1 MAGAKKKKKPAAN
14 PARGFATTS
23 IASKARPETVEGA
36 ENDAE
41 SSSNTP
47 VAAAK
52 SAASSAAPPAGGP
65 FSTSSLTEGDT
76 NGNGNGNGNA
86 KALTGDEFARQLE
99 ESDLQ
104 LLVEKYG
111 PKVRRDAAR
120 QRSRLETDR
129 RLLRGQAESLNIR
142 RWLPPELM
150 SHILDLVQGEC
161 RFSSSSISSEK
172 SGNGR
177 MLPEEDIVIRLWT
190 LKQTLDAAGFP
201 SDRVQAVVRH
211 ILDISP
217 TIPTSV
223 KDGLWGLDEAM
234 DWLAIESSLDE
245 LPKYETQSKPNP
257 KPTDTPIDS
266 PAPSGTVTPGNIE
279 PTLRGQPGTRVSEQ
293 SPAPN
298 KKPAIT
304 YSSDIEPDDLIPTYL
319 DAKEKLFKL
328 DRSRQETKRQATEQ
342 DEERDDEEAAKLRA
356 KLERIEKDVLFDH
369 PLAEH
374 QWRAKR
380 PALEKELAVERRRRG
395 KEKTA
400 ATQKQT
406 DSAEPLEQT
415 EDPGDVSGGDGG
427 EVNEEAERIAAEILA
442 QGEEE
447 DDGGGIAGLF
457 NDLPTQE
464 VDKETGATSL
474 VMNGSDG
481 VKITIRDFGKWAG
494 ISPVRALEE
503 ACRSRDSSVK
513 LRYTPISDTPFA
525 VRHQLHISW
534 DKAQDLPPSAVDPNV
549 YTALSP
555 YSFNFSME
563 SVAAPDKKQSE
574 AYVATWALFHIFG
587 TSPKEEKVGMRLPPV
602 WRELWTELADGRKS
616 ALDAEDRD
624 VVRELRS
631 LVRQRQDQEL
641 EDGVILQSA
650 FRGRGSARN
659 LNDTNRHGSQEA
671 AAAARADGAHELYR
685 RIWSQK
691 ASTQA
696 YQAMLPGRMQ
706 LPMWQSRQQVMDTV
720 DREQVVI
727 ICGETGC
734 GKSTQVPSFL
744 LEHQLSQGK
753 PCKIFCTEP
762 RRISAISL
770 ARRVSQE
777 LGEGRNDLG
786 TPRSLVGYSIRLES
800 NTSKETRLV
809 YATTGVVMRMLEGS
823 NDLQDITHVVLDEVH
838 ERSIDSDF
846 LLVVLKKLML
856 RRKDLK
862 VVLMSATVDAE
873 RFSNYFGGAPI
884 ITVPGRTFPVTV
896 RYLEDAVELTGYSP
910 GQTPREKIVDLDDD
924 LEPESEGPSTTTSAS
939 GGGALAQYSAKTRN
953 TLAQFDEYRID
964 FDLIVQLIDKVAS
977 DPDYSPFSKAVLVFL
992 PGIAEMRTL
1001 NDLLSGHPSFSQNWL
1016 IYLLHSSIAT
1026 EDQEAAFLVPPPG
1039 TRKLVL
1045 ATNIAETGIT
1055 IPDVTC
1061 VIDTGKHREMRFDE
1075 RRQLSR
1081 LLDAFISRANAKQRR
1096 GRAGRVQEGLCFH
1109 LFTKHRHDFLMN
1121 DQQTPEMLRLSLQDL
1136 AIRVKTCKIGGIE
1149 ETLGEALDPP
1159 SAKNIRRAVDALIDV
1174 RALTSSEEL
1183 TPLGLQLAR
1192 LPLDVFLGKL
1202 VLMGTVFKC
1211 LDAAI
1216 TIAAILSSKSPFS
1229 APFGQR
1235 AQADLARKAFRRGD
1249 SDLLTVYNAY
1259 LAWKRVCQSANGSG
1273 GSEFQFCRKNFLS
1286 PPTLSNIEDL
1296 KGQLLVSVADSGFL
1310 SLTDEE
1316 RRTLRRMRY
1325 SSQSQRRHHFF
1336 DVPQRVNLHSEN
1348 DAVTTAVISW
1358 SFYPKLLVRD
1368 APGSRGLRNVGNNQ
1382 SISLHP
1388 SSVNKG
1394 HNDLKWLS
1402 YYHIMQAKTVYH
1414 AHETT
1419 AVDPFAVALLSG
1431 EARADMF
1438 AGVLVLDGNKARFA
1452 LPDWKTMLVLKVLR
1466 TRLRE
1471 LLTRAFKQP
1480 GKLPTA
1486 QHERWLEVWQKVF
1499 SQELNKENKPIIVA
1513 KA

>member
-1 MAGAKKKKKPAAN
+1 MAGAKRRKKPAAN

-23 IASKARPETVEGA
+23 IASKARPPESVEGV
-36 ENDAE
+36 ENDSEA
-41 SSSNTP
+41 SSHP
-47 VAAAK
+47 RGAAAK
-52 SAASSAAPPAGGP
+52 SGASSGPATGASPSSSKPTAPVA
-65 FSTSSLTEGDT
+65 EGDAS
-76 NGNGNGNGNA
+76 G
-86 KALTGDEFARQLE
+86 KILTADEFARQLE

-111 PKVRRDAAR
+111 PKIRRDAAR

-129 RLLRGQAESLNIR
+129 RLLRGQAETLNTR

-150 SHILDLVQGEC
+150 NHILDLIQGEC

-172 SGNGR
+172 TGSGK

-190 LKQTLDAAGFP
+190 LKETLDAAGFP
-201 SDRVQAVVRH
+201 SERVQAVVRH

-217 TIPTSV
+217 SIPTSV

-234 DWLAIESSLDE
+234 DWLAIECSLDE
-245 LPKYETQSKPNP
+245 LPKYESQSKPNP
-257 KPTDTPIDS
+257 KPTDTPLESPSASGSATPKNIDPTSRGRPGNRASEAS
-266 PAPSGTVTPGNIE
+266 PAPS
-279 PTLRGQPGTRVSEQ
+279 
-293 SPAPN
+293 
-298 KKPAIT
+298 KKLAIT
-304 YSSDIEPDDLIPTYL
+304 YGSDIEPDDLIPVYL
-319 DAKEKLFKL
+319 ETKEKFFRL
-328 DRSRQETKRQATEQ
+328 DRGRQQTKRRGAEK
-342 DEERDDEEAAKLRA
+342 DEEHDEEMAKLRA
-356 KLERIEKDVLFDH
+356 KMERIEKDVLFDH
-369 PLAEH
+369 ALAEH
-374 QWRAKR
+374 QWKSRR
-380 PALEKELAVERRRRG
+380 HALEKELALERKQRQ
-395 KEKTA
+395 TA
-400 ATQKQT
+400 AAPQKQS
-406 DSAEPLEQT
+406 DSGPLEQA
-415 EDPGDVSGGDGG
+415 EEPSEASEG
-427 EVNEEAERIAAEILA
+427 EVNEEAERIAAEMLA
-442 QGEEE
+442 QGEE
-447 DDGGGIAGLF
+447 DDGDGIAGLF
-457 NDLPTQE
+457 ADLPTQE
-464 VDKETGATSL
+464 VDKDTGATSI
-474 VMNGSDG
+474 VMNGSG
-481 VKITIRDFGKWAG
+481 GIKITIRDFGKWAG
-494 ISPVRALEE
+494 VSPVRALEE
-503 ACRSRDSSVK
+503 ACRSRDSSVN
-513 LRYTPISDTPFA
+513 LRYSIVSEIPFA
-525 VRHQLHISW
+525 IRHQLNISW
-534 DKAQDLPPSAVDPNV
+534 DKAQDLPPPVVDSNV
-549 YTALSP
+549 HATLSP
-555 YSFNFSME
+555 YNFNFLMQSI
-563 SVAAPDKKQSE
+563 ATPDKKQSE
-574 AYVATWALFHIFG
+574 AYIATWALFHIFG
-587 TSPKEEKVGMRLPPV
+587 TSSKEEKVGMRLPPV
-602 WRELWTELADGRKS
+602 WRELWAELADRRKS

-631 LVRQRQDQEL
+631 WVRQKQDQEL

-659 LNDTNRHGSQEA
+659 VNEASHGAQEA
-671 AAAARADGAHELYR
+671 SLRTDGGHEHYQ

-691 ASTQA
+691 ASSQA
-696 YQAMLPGRMQ
+696 YQAMLQSRMQ
-706 LPMWQSRQQVMDTV
+706 LPMWQARQQVMDTV

-753 PCKIFCTEP
+753 PCKIYCTEP

-770 ARRVSQE
+770 ARRVSDE
-777 LGEGRNDLG
+777 LGEGRGDLG
-786 TPRSLVGYSIRLES
+786 TSRSLVGYSIRLES

-809 YATTGVVMRMLEGS
+809 YATTGVVLRMLEGS
-823 NDLQDITHVVLDEVH
+823 NDLQEVTHVILDEVH

-873 RFSNYFGGAPI
+873 RFSNYFGGAPV
-884 ITVPGRTFPVTV
+884 ITVPGRTFPVQV

-910 GQTPREKIVDLDDD
+910 AQTPREAIIDLDDD
-924 LEPESEGPSTTTSAS
+924 VETETERPNTTAS
-939 GGGALAQYSAKTRN
+939 GAPLAQYSAKTRN
-953 TLAQFDEYRID
+953 TLAQLDEYRID
-964 FDLIVQLIDKVAS
+964 FELIVQLIEKIAS
-977 DPDYSPFSKAVLVFL
+977 DPEYTPYSKAILVFL
-992 PGIAEMRTL
+992 PGIAEIRTL
-1001 NDLLSGHPSFSQNWL
+1001 NDLLAGNPSFSRNWL

-1026 EDQEAAFLVPPPG
+1026 EDQEAAFLLPPPG

-1061 VIDTGKHREMRFDE
+1061 VIDAGKHREMRFDE

-1109 LFTKHRHDFLMN
+1109 LFTKHRHDVLMN
-1121 DQQTPEMLRLSLQDL
+1121 DHQTPEMLRLSLQDL

-1159 SAKNIRRAVDALIDV
+1159 SAKNIRRAVDALVDV
-1174 RALTSSEEL
+1174 RALTPAEEL

-1202 VLMGTVFKC
+1202 VLLGSVFKC

-1235 AQADLARKAFRRGD
+1235 AQADLARRAFRRGD
-1249 SDLLTVYNAY
+1249 SDLLTAYNAY
-1259 LAWKRVCQSANGSG
+1259 LAWKRVCQSTSASG

-1286 PPTLSNIEDL
+1286 QQTLANIEDL

-1316 RRTLRRMRY
+1316 RRTLSRMRY
-1325 SSQSQRRHHFF
+1325 SSHSRRRQNFF
-1336 DVPQRVNLHSEN
+1336 EVPRRVNLYSEN
-1348 DAVTTAVISW
+1348 DVITAAVISW

-1368 APGSRGLRNVGNNQ
+1368 TPGSRGLRNVGNNQ

-1388 SSVNKG
+1388 SSVNRG
-1394 HNDLKWLS
+1394 HNELRWLS
-1402 YYHIMQAKTVYH
+1402 YYHIMQAKTVYR

-1452 LPDWKTMLVLKVLR
+1452 VPDWKTMLVLKVLR

-1471 LLTRAFKQP
+1471 LLARAFKQP

-1486 QHERWLEVWQKVF
+1486 HQERWLEVWQKVF
-1499 SQELNKENKPIIVA
+1499 TEEPNKENRQITVA
-1513 KA
+1513 KT